1 MEIHV
6 KPIDKIN
13 NLNIITRQKTEEEIM
28 TKSQY
33 ATIPI
38 ELLEI
43 ESKKIKRKSSIK
55 IHLFKIT
62 PYKSLKLNTI
72 AVKIGDEKSPYIE
85 EIITKNKIGLNKD
98 GGYKV
103 YLPGDIIY
111 TLCSKEEAY
120 LTAAE
125 QLNYSKK
132 ISSIFTQSS

>member
-1 MEIHV
+1 M
-6 KPIDKIN
+6 KPIDKK
-13 NLNIITRQKTEEEIM
+13 LNPYIICKQKTEEQIM

-43 ESKKIKRKSSIK
+43 DSKKKKITSSYTF
-55 IHLFKIT
+55 HLFKIT

-72 AVKIGDEKSPYIE
+72 AVKIVDEKTPYIE
-85 EIITKNKIGLNKD
+85 EIITKNKIGLIKD
-98 GGYKV
+98 DKYKV

-125 QLNYSKK
+125 QLNYTKK
-132 ISSIFTQSS
+132 ISSIFTQNS

>member
-1 MEIHV
+1 
-6 KPIDKIN
+6 
-13 NLNIITRQKTEEEIM
+13 M

-43 ESKKIKRKSSIK
+43 DSKKKKLTSSYK
-55 IHLFKIT
+55 LHLFKIT

-72 AVKIGDEKSPYIE
+72 AVKIGDEKTPYIE
-85 EIITKNKIGLNKD
+85 EIITKNKIGLIKD
-98 GGYKV
+98 DKYKV

-125 QLNYSKK
+125 QLNYSRKV
-132 ISSIFTQSS
+132 SSIFTHNS

>member
-1 MEIHV
+1 
-6 KPIDKIN
+6 
-13 NLNIITRQKTEEEIM
+13 M

-43 ESKKIKRKSSIK
+43 ESKKIKRKSSLK

>member
-1 MEIHV
+1 
-6 KPIDKIN
+6 
-13 NLNIITRQKTEEEIM
+13 M

-43 ESKKIKRKSSIK
+43 DSKKTKITSSYTF
-55 IHLFKIT
+55 HLFKIT

-72 AVKIGDEKSPYIE
+72 AVKIGDEKTPYLE

-98 GGYKV
+98 DKYKV

-125 QLNYSKK
+125 QLNYTKK

>member
-1 MEIHV
+1 M
-6 KPIDKIN
+6 KPIDKKN
-13 NLNIITRQKTEEEIM
+13 NLYIITRQKTEEEKM

-43 ESKKIKRKSSIK
+43 ESRKRKITPSYK
-55 IHLFKIT
+55 FHLFKIA

-72 AVKIGDEKSPYIE
+72 AVEIGDEKSPYIE
-85 EIITKNKIGLNKD
+85 EIITKNRIGLNKD

>member
-1 MEIHV
+1 M
-6 KPIDKIN
+6 KPIDKKIN
-13 NLNIITRQKTEEEIM
+13 PYIICKQKTEEQIM

-43 ESKKIKRKSSIK
+43 DSKKKKITSSYTF
-55 IHLFKIT
+55 HLFKIT
-62 PYKSLKLNTI
+62 PYKSLNLNTI
-72 AVKIGDEKSPYIE
+72 AVKIGDEKTPYLE

-98 GGYKV
+98 DKYKV

-125 QLNYSKK
+125 QLNYTKK

>member
-1 MEIHV
+1 
-6 KPIDKIN
+6 
-13 NLNIITRQKTEEEIM
+13 M

-43 ESKKIKRKSSIK
+43 DSTREKITSSYTF
-55 IHLFKIT
+55 HLFKIT
-62 PYKSLKLNTI
+62 PYKSLKLNNI
-72 AVKIGDEKSPYIE
+72 AVKIGDEQTPYIE
-85 EIITKNKIGLNKD
+85 ELITKNKIGLNKD
-98 GGYKV
+98 DGYKV

-125 QLNYSKK
+125 QLNYTKK
-132 ISSIFTQSS
+132 ISSIFTQNS